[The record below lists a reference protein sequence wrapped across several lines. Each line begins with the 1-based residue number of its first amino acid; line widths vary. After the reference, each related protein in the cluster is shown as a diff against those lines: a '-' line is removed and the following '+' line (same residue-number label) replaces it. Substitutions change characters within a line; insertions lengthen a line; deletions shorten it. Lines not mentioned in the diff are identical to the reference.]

1 MEEKYREILE
11 ELLYKISV
19 DVYSILDEEYE
30 SAVDAIVSLARRIE
44 QLSDDIYEDE
54 IVYRRS
60 GQEDFKFSLQ

>member
-1 MEEKYREILE
+1 MEEKHREILE
-11 ELLYKISV
+11 ELLYQISV

-30 SAVDAIVSLARRIE
+30 SVVDAIIALAARIE

-60 GQEDFKFSLQ
+60 GKEDFKFNLQ